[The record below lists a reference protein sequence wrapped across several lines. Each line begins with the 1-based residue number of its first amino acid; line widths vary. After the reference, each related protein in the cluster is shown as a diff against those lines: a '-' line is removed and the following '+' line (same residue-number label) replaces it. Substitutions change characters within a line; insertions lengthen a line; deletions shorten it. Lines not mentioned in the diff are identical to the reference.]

1 MGGIG
6 KTESDRRELD
16 SAAGAGSISQ
26 GSDQPRCC
34 GNPSRTYASAPSAVA
49 DCTAP
54 YKLHAIPIGTESQ
67 LRSCRYTNV
76 LGGVRARRGL
86 FSSSRPKCGRTPQV
100 TTSVSAGP
108 EVRAPPQRPLPR
120 TDRLRSGSH
129 RSAGGVSPSASNDR
143 YRRPV
148 DALRYRRRRR
158 RVPRRR
164 RSLRTA
170 PCACRPVPEPRH
182 KGRAGTPPSP
192 F

>member
-1 MGGIG
+1 MRGIGTDRFGVRLVWDGSSQAAADPADLQACRKALKIALLLVGEVNWDGFDFHGAQRSSSSHVGGIG

-120 TDRLRSGSH
+120 TDRLR
-129 RSAGGVSPSASNDR
+129 
-143 YRRPV
+143 
-148 DALRYRRRRR
+148 
-158 RVPRRR
+158 
-164 RSLRTA
+164 
-170 PCACRPVPEPRH
+170 
-182 KGRAGTPPSP
+182 
-192 F
+192 